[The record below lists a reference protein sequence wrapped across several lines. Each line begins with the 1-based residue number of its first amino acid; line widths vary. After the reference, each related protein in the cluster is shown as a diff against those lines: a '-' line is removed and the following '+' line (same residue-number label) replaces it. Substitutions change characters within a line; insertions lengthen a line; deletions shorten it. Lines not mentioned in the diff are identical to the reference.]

1 MSSPQF
7 VPGHLY
13 RRRALHAEFGGSYQS
28 GISFSVQAPV
38 VFLFTGES
46 GEKHGY
52 RDGWQEDGTYHYS
65 GEGQVGDMT
74 FTRGNLAIRAHLDDG
89 RGLYL
94 FERVARPTGHVRFI
108 GQMLYAGHRLVPG
121 VPDRDGTARTA
132 IVFVLAP
139 VSAGTDSDADDD
151 ADRYDDEIPPDDEP
165 PDRIA
170 AATGQRIAEDA
181 PTYRL
186 TDSSPR
192 DQRVWTGRA
201 TRNHVLRRSGGRCEG
216 CTAEAPF
223 RRPDGRPYLEP
234 HDLRMGSDQDLGG
247 PEHVVALCP
256 TCHRRVH
263 HGEDGLAYNQLLL
276 IRLYRME

>member
-1 MSSPQF
+1 MASPRF
-7 VPGHLY
+7 VPGQLY

-28 GISFSVQAPV
+28 GISFSIKAPV

-46 GEKHGY
+46 GAKHGY
-52 RDGWQEDGTYHYS
+52 RDGWQSDGTYHYS
-65 GEGQVGDMT
+65 GEGQSGDMT

-89 RGLYL
+89 RDLYL
-94 FERVARPTGHVRFI
+94 FERVAAPTGHVRFI

-121 VPDRDGTARTA
+121 VPDRDGNARTT

-139 VSAGTDSDADDD
+139 IPVGTDGDAAYENDH
-151 ADRYDDEIPPDDEP
+151 YDDQIPPDDEP
-165 PDRIA
+165 SNRVA
-170 AATGQRIAEDA
+170 AVRQRVAEDA
-181 PTYRL
+181 PEYRV
-186 TDSSPR
+186 TVGSPAE
-192 DQRVWTGRA
+192 QRIWTSRA
-201 TRNHVLRRSGGRCEG
+201 TRTHVLRRAGGRCEG
-216 CTAEAPF
+216 CTADAPF
-223 RRPDGRPYLEP
+223 RRADGLPYLEP